1 MKTQPFVFFGTLLA
15 VTACGDKA
23 DKAPAKLDSGSE
35 AGPLIDAFE
44 DINPDPNIFEA
55 HLTARETTLSLGG
68 ESIRMLSYG
77 GGVPGPEIRVVQGDK
92 IIIHL
97 QNELPDGFPTTIH
110 WHGIEGSNAMDG
122 TPVTQTPVAVGDSF
136 TYEFIA
142 PRPGVYW
149 YHPHIRGGQTTFSGL
164 YAPLI
169 VEDPDEGKLVEMG
182 ILPADR
188 QTLVLSDVSTYGGEV
203 ISVEIDNAMEIMN
216 GTEGELLMVNG
227 QLNPTIEVGKGDG
240 VRLQLLNS
248 SITRFYRLRV
258 PGHKLI
264 RIGGEGGL
272 LDKARHEGG
281 SVRATI
287 KNLDGDLIGERT
299 VSLRHDTGEIVL
311 GPAERA
317 DVVLIPKGDVGE
329 TIQLRWEDY
338 ARGRHG
344 MWMEGDEMVM
354 GDADDD
360 GTRPGIQ
367 IATFEIV
374 PGTGSS
380 YSLSA
385 GDPILEAVGRSVGQ
399 IDTSGTTVDFTG
411 VDQST
416 KLQGAMPMWKE
427 GDTWLMDTEMSIDGV
442 EWHPEMMMGPTQ
454 PEAPTAK
461 HAALGDVLI
470 WEVHNTT
477 SMAHPWHLHGFSY
490 QPLEFIRHDSEHDEH
505 KRKGVDAAADTGSP
519 WIDEETTTHWTIDYD
534 EYEDTTLI
542 PPHTSLIYR
551 VKLEDVNG
559 DGGAAGRWL
568 KHCHIF
574 QHGAD
579 GMMSELIVSP

>member
-1 MKTQPFVFFGTLLA
+1 MIRHAQPPPLALLLLLA
-15 VTACGDKA
+15 CPGKEEPPGTT
-23 DKAPAKLDSGSE
+23 DSGE
-35 AGPLIDAFE
+35 ITGPTIDVFE
-44 DINPDPNIFEA
+44 DINPDPHIFEA
-55 HLTARETTLSLGG
+55 ELTARETTLILGG
-68 ESIRMLSYG
+68 EPIRMLSYG
-77 GGVPGPEIRVVQGDK
+77 GGIPGPEIRVVQGDK
-92 IIIHL
+92 VIIHL
-97 QNELPDGFPTTIH
+97 KNELPEGFPTTIH

-122 TPVTQTPVAVGDSF
+122 TPVTQIPIAVGDSF

-142 PRPGVYW
+142 PRPGVFW

-188 QTLVLSDVSTYGGEV
+188 RTLVLSDVSTYEGEV

-227 QLNPTIEVGKGDG
+227 KLNPTLKVGQGDG

-248 SITRFYRLRV
+248 SITRFYRLKV

-281 SVRATI
+281 NVMATVKDHAGEI
-287 KNLDGDLIGERT
+287 IGTET
-299 VSLRHDTGEIVL
+299 VWLRYDKGEIVL

-317 DVVLIPKGDVGE
+317 DVVLIPQGEIGD

-374 PGTGSS
+374 AGTGSG
-380 YSLSA
+380 YRLSA
-385 GDPILEAVGRSVGQ
+385 GDPILEAIGRSVGQ
-399 IDTSGTTVDFTG
+399 VDTSGTIVDFTG
-411 VDQST
+411 EDQNT
-416 KLQGAMPMWKE
+416 KLQGAMPMWKV
-427 GDTWLMDTEMSIDGV
+427 GDTWLMDTEMTINGV
-442 EWHPEMMMGPTQ
+442 EWHPDRTGPTQ

-461 HAALGDVLI
+461 HASLGDVLV

-490 QPLEFIRHDSEHDEH
+490 QPLEFIRHDGEGDGHEA
-505 KRKGVDAAADTGSP
+505 GG
-519 WIDEETTTHWTIDYD
+519 EEEEEEEEDLTTTHWTLDYD

-574 QHGAD
+574 QHGED

>member
-1 MKTQPFVFFGTLLA
+1 MALLILLA
-15 VTACGDKA
+15 CPGKEEPPGTT
-23 DKAPAKLDSGSE
+23 DSGE
-35 AGPLIDAFE
+35 VTGPTIDVFE
-44 DINPDPNIFEA
+44 DINPDPHIFEA
-55 HLTARETTLSLGG
+55 KLTARATTLILGG
-68 ESIRMLSYG
+68 EPIKMLSYG
-77 GGVPGPEIRVVQGDK
+77 GGIPGPEIRVAQGDK

-97 QNELPDGFPTTIH
+97 KNELPEGFPTTIH

-122 TPVTQTPVAVGDSF
+122 TPVTQMPVAVGGSF

-142 PRPGVYW
+142 PRPGIFW

-188 QTLVLSDVSTYGGEV
+188 QTLVLSDVSTYEGEV

-227 QLNPTIEVGKGDG
+227 QLNPTLKVGQGDG

-248 SITRFYRLRV
+248 SITRFYRLKV

-299 VSLRHDTGEIVL
+299 VSLRHDKGEIVL

-317 DVVLIPKGDVGE
+317 DVVLIPKGDVGD

-344 MWMEGDEMVM
+344 MWMEGEEMVM
-354 GDADDD
+354 GDAEDD

-367 IATFEIV
+367 IATFEV
-374 PGTGSS
+374 VAGTGSD
-380 YSLSA
+380 YRLSA

-411 VDQST
+411 EEQST

-442 EWHPEMMMGPTQ
+442 EWHPEMTGPTQ
-454 PEAPTAK
+454 AEAPSAK
-461 HAALGDVLI
+461 HASVGDVLV

-490 QPLEFIRHDSEHDEH
+490 QPLEFIRHDGEHEEH
-505 KRKGVDAAADTGSP
+505 KRKDVDAAVDTGSP
-519 WIDEETTTHWTIDYD
+519 WIDEETTTHWTLDYD
-534 EYEDTTLI
+534 EFEDTTLI

-551 VKLEDVNG
+551 VKLEDING